1 MPPII
6 LHFYQILLR
15 PALQNPFIFSSHF
28 YFYARFLRIT
38 SLCQML
44 RTEQS
49 GIKGVKILFDPNIMS
64 IIIVKCEQKIKLFFV
79 IKVIEYHIAVKR
91 D

>member
-1 MPPII
+1 M
-6 LHFYQILLR
+6 
-15 PALQNPFIFSSHF
+15 
-28 YFYARFLRIT
+28 FLRIVRVR
-38 SLCQML
+38 S
-44 RTEQS
+44 TEQS

>member
-1 MPPII
+1 M
-6 LHFYQILLR
+6 
-15 PALQNPFIFSSHF
+15 
-28 YFYARFLRIT
+28 FLRIARVQST
-38 SLCQML
+38 Q
-44 RTEQS
+44 QS

>member
-1 MPPII
+1 MFFEDCESAKARGN
-6 LHFYQILLR
+6 LVSKG
-15 PALQNPFIFSSHF
+15 QNTF
-28 YFYARFLRIT
+28 
-38 SLCQML
+38 
-44 RTEQS
+44 
-49 GIKGVKILFDPNIMS
+49 FDPNIMS

>member
-15 PALQNPFIFSSHF
+15 PTLQNPFIFPAH
-28 YFYARFLRIT
+28 FYARFLRIT
-38 SLCQML
+38 SLCQVL